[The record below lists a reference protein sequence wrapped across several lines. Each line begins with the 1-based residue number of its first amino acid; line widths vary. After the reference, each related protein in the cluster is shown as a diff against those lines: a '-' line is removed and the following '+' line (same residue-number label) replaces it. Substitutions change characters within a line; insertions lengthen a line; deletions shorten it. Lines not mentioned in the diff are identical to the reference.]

1 MKISICLVLAF
12 TCLMSAVT
20 GQFNNGVPERQT
32 RDRPR
37 TYCGDELGEVLM
49 LVCQPSRGKRHTMVH
64 TEPSKQMSIY
74 RPSIIDDGDKWAADW
89 EPREDFYNRINSL
102 RVCILRILLSR
113 IQESARS
120 KSVTRA
126 FKNISRAYK
135 SPKKSAAVK

>member
-1 MKISICLVLAF
+1 MKTSICLVLAF

-20 GQFNNGVPERQT
+20 GQSNNGVPERQR
-32 RDRPR
+32 RDRAR

-49 LVCQPSRGKRHTMVH
+49 LVCAPSRGKGHTMVH

-102 RVCILRILLSR
+102 RVCILKILLSR
-113 IQESARS
+113 IRESARS
-120 KSVTRA
+120 KSVFKTFQEPTRA
-126 FKNISRAYK
+126 PRNQQQ
-135 SPKKSAAVK
+135 

>member
-20 GQFNNGVPERQT
+20 GQSNNGVPERQR
-32 RDRPR
+32 RDRAR

-49 LVCQPSRGKRHTMVH
+49 LVCAPSRGKRHTMVH

-102 RVCILRILLSR
+102 RVCILKILLSR
-113 IQESARS
+113 IRESARS
-120 KSVTRA
+120 KSVFKTFQEPTRA
-126 FKNISRAYK
+126 PRNQQQ
-135 SPKKSAAVK
+135 

>member
-1 MKISICLVLAF
+1 MKTSICLVLAF

-20 GQFNNGVPERQT
+20 GQSNNGVPERQR
-32 RDRPR
+32 RDRAR

-49 LVCQPSRGKRHTMVH
+49 LVCAPSRGKRHTMVH

-102 RVCILRILLSR
+102 RVCILKILLSR
-113 IQESARS
+113 IRESARS
-120 KSVTRA
+120 KSVFKTFQEPTRA
-126 FKNISRAYK
+126 PRNQQQ
-135 SPKKSAAVK
+135 

>member
-49 LVCQPSRGKRHTMVH
+49 LVCQPSRGKRHTMS
-64 TEPSKQMSIY
+64 EPSKQMSKY
-74 RPSIIDDGDKWAADW
+74 RPSIIDDEDKWAANW

-113 IQESARS
+113 IQKSARS